1 MNDKI
6 STLLDG
12 ELDREEA
19 IATIRHLGAD
29 AQRRATWDSYHL
41 IGDVLRGEDLGEMAR
56 RRKSTEVL
64 FAKLA
69 AEPTVIAPAAIHQ
82 ARRQSKTRI
91 AMAMAASIVTV
102 SAIAVI
108 AMKQQ
113 SGVVAPVQMVQQNPP
128 QAIVPVAAPVNE
140 RVNDYLVI
148 HRQFAN
154 RQGLQTASTR
164 GEAPRAAAG
173 K

>member
-19 IATIRHLGAD
+19 VETIRHLGAD
-29 AQRRATWDSYHL
+29 AQRRLTWDSYHL

-56 RRKSTEVL
+56 RRKSTEAL

-69 AEPTVIAPAAIHQ
+69 AEPTVIAPAAINQ

-91 AMAMAASIVTV
+91 AMAMAAV
-102 SAIAVI
+102 SR
-108 AMKQQ
+108 M
-113 SGVVAPVQMVQQNPP
+113 PM
-128 QAIVPVAAPVNE
+128 
-140 RVNDYLVI
+140 
-148 HRQFAN
+148 
-154 RQGLQTASTR
+154 
-164 GEAPRAAAG
+164 
-173 K
+173 

>member
-1 MNDKI
+1 MNDNI

-19 IATIRHLGAD
+19 IETIRHLGAD
-29 AQRRATWDSYHL
+29 AKCRTTWDSYHL
-41 IGDVLRGEDLGEMAR
+41 IGDVLRGESLGEMAR
-56 RRKSTEVL
+56 RRQSAESI

-69 AEPTVIAPAAIHQ
+69 AEPTVIAPAALNR
-82 ARRQSKTRI
+82 ASRQSKTRL

-113 SGVVAPVQMVQQNPP
+113 SGVVAPVQVVQQNPP
-128 QAIVPVAAPVNE
+128 LAIVPVVAKGNE
-140 RVNDYLVI
+140 QVNDYLVI

-164 GEAPRAAAG
+164 GIAPPAAAG
-173 K
+173 Q